1 MPRPL
6 RFQPQRSLLLITQR
20 TFQGRLLLRPS
31 PELNDLFIGLLARA
45 QSVYPLEIH
54 ACVALSNHFHLLV
67 SPESA
72 HRLADFMA
80 LFTAQLAREVGRL
93 QGWEGSVFPHRYK
106 AQLVSDE
113 EAAQVQWL
121 TYLLS
126 HGCKEGLVARPREWP
141 GVHSAGALTTGKP
154 LQGSWIDRSA
164 WCEARRRR
172 EPPSIEAFR
181 RSCELRL
188 APLPCWATLSPEVY
202 QERIRELIEQIEATW
217 DLERSRTGQTVLGA
231 EAILREDPHRP
242 TPPPEA
248 RPAPL
253 VLAASRAARRALLQ
267 AWRAFTLAFRA
278 AAERLRAS
286 PSPVRFPPGSFPPAL
301 PRPAS

>member
-6 RFQPQRSLLLITQR
+6 RFQPQRSLLLVTQR

-31 PELNDLFIGLLARA
+31 PELNELFVGLLART
-45 QSVYPLEIH
+45 QSAYPLEIH

-80 LFTAQLAREVGRL
+80 LFTTQLAREVGRL
-93 QGWEGSVFPHRYK
+93 HGWQGSVFPTRYK

-126 HGCKEGLVARPREWP
+126 HGCKEGLVARPSEWP
-141 GVHSAGALTTGKP
+141 GVQSAVALMAGEA
-154 LQGSWIDRSA
+154 LRGSWIDRSA

-181 RSCELRL
+181 HSCELRL
-188 APLPCWATLSPEVY
+188 TPLPCWADCSPELY
-202 QERIRELIEQIEATW
+202 QERIRQLVEQIEATY
-217 DLERSRTGQTVLGA
+217 DSERNRTGQRPLGA
-231 EAILREDPHRP
+231 EAILHQDPHRP
-242 TPPPEA
+242 LPPPEW

-267 AWRAFTLAFRA
+267 AWRDFTLAFRA
-278 AAERLRAS
+278 AADRLRAS
-286 PSPVRFPPGSFPPAL
+286 PSPIPFPPGSFPPAL